1 MAESASDSKKRHGG
15 LTHEEA
21 PVSAVR
27 LPVDLT
33 RAIDVWATKNKIN
46 TRAEA
51 IQRLVELGIAVKRPA
66 GRRSETQ
73 RARAKEMAGNAIDSL
88 TDATAHPDDKATR
101 KRRLLRGPEE
111 FRDTLIDRSKKG
123 GT

>member
-1 MAESASDSKKRHGG
+1 MVESANDSKKRHGSLVG
-15 LTHEEA
+15 EEA

-27 LPVDLT
+27 LPADLT
-33 RAIDVWATKNKIN
+33 RAIDVWATKNKID

-51 IQRLVELGIAVKRPA
+51 IQRLVELGISVKRPG

-73 RARAKEMAGNAIDSL
+73 RARAKEMAGSAIDSL
-88 TDATAHPDDKATR
+88 TDVTAHPDDKATR

-111 FRDTLIDRSKKG
+111 FRDTLIDQSKKA